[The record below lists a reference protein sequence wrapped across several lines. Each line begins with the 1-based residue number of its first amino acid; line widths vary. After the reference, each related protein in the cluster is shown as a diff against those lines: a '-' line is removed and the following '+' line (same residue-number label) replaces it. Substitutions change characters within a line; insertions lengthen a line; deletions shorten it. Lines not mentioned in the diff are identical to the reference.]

1 MSYRE
6 LYTRV
11 QGQPGKVSTKWIRD
25 QIIAITPL
33 TAVKER
39 WTGLIDETHIRG
51 FYIEGPLGPP
61 VPLAQNEA
69 LITLA
74 RSLDKDWR
82 RIVYTKELM
91 HAFDTDDEKADTPEK
106 FELQLEDLGDPSADM
121 SPQAR
126 AEIKAF
132 WRALGALCNAQLRE
146 HFQLA
151 LQREEMSS
159 TVVAARLRIPERY
172 IRHLVRNDFQN
183 IIDPLM

>member
-1 MSYRE
+1 MPYRE
-6 LYTRV
+6 LYARV
-11 QGQPGKVSTKWIRD
+11 QNQPGKVSTRWLRD
-25 QIIAITPL
+25 QIIAITPV

-39 WTGLIDETHIRG
+39 WTNLIDDTHIRG

-61 VPLAQNEA
+61 VPLADNEV

-82 RIVYTKELM
+82 RFVYTKELM

-106 FELQLEDLGDPSADM
+106 FELQLEDLDDPSADM

-132 WRALGALCNAQLRE
+132 WRAVGVLCNADLRE
-146 HFQLA
+146 QFRLA
-151 LQREEMSS
+151 VQDEKMSP
-159 TVVAARLRIPERY
+159 TVGAARLRIPERY

-183 IIDPLM
+183 IVDRLT